1 MVQLLITENRWI
13 YNTHCAHY
21 SEKNLHDTQLVKTA
35 NRRMHADTH
44 THGYETGTQAE
55 SVVSLTQNRD
65 ISHWTSINQ

>member
-35 NRRMHADTH
+35 NRRMHADTYTH
-44 THGYETGTQAE
+44 TDMKQ
-55 SVVSLTQNRD
+55 VFR
-65 ISHWTSINQ
+65 